1 MDSTKLFILRVS
13 EKFHLN
19 KYCAP
24 ISYLCVCV
32 CVSVCLCVCVRV
44 CLCVCVCSVMSDFS

>member
-32 CVSVCLCVCVRV
+32 CVSVCVRACVSVCVRV
-44 CLCVCVCSVMSDFS
+44 LSHV